1 MDDVMKIVQFLEE
14 SYLLVKVVSEK
25 IKNESKDKLMD
36 FLKCY

>member
-14 SYLLVKVVSEK
+14 SYLLVKVVSGK

-36 FLKCY
+36 FLKYY